1 MLGVVLGILLGGS
14 FSRAQQKPAPATTAN
29 LSPMAALQGSQAPA
43 AKPPAASPA
52 PAGKSALNQ
61 APATRPPAAPAGSE
75 QRGKRRDPFHTLI
88 PEKRQEEAAGP
99 IHLPPGKKGLVI
111 EQLQLQ
117 GIARAVD
124 GSWIA
129 VVDNKSKRAYF
140 LHEKDQLY
148 NGVVSKITPDKVVF
162 LENAPEASGR
172 AGSREVVKQLPPE

>member
-14 FSRAQQKPAPATTAN
+14 YSRAQRNPAAAATAN
-29 LSPMAALQGSQAPA
+29 LSSMAAPQGSQAPA
-43 AKPPAASPA
+43 AKPPTTPA
-52 PAGKSALNQ
+52 REMK
-61 APATRPPAAPAGSE
+61 PPAAKPLAAPAASE

-88 PEKRQEEAAGP
+88 AEKKPEEPPGP
-99 IHLPPGKKGLVI
+99 IRLPPGKKGLVI

-162 LENAPEASGR
+162 LENAPEVTGR
-172 AGSREVVKQLPPE
+172 AGSREVVKQLSPE